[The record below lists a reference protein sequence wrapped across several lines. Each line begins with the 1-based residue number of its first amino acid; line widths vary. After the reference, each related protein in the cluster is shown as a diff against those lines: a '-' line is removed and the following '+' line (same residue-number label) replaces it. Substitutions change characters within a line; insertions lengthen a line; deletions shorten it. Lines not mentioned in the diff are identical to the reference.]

1 MPGTNL
7 SLMLL
12 PQRWDGANLI
22 ANLLLLPNGDPTAA
36 VPLISGQELPFSKAQ
51 PVLRA
56 ALLPG
61 LAKPSWDPSI
71 TPAMLTY
78 VPIPLTYS
86 SAEQP
91 IFAALAA
98 QYTPVV
104 PALKQ
109 PGGIIRKDLPESFMA
124 ATGFASA
131 DPTYFTSVDG
141 FGCALNSQ
149 TPDINQVPSSTIA
162 WGEILSY
169 ALRQPLICQA
179 MGLAYLQVS
188 IPLDPSQVSGG
199 GWIWLEI
206 DTTDLDNWYA
216 KLVTEQPGAVGTYA
230 ARLPALS
237 TAQDV
242 FAAILFP
249 TVPGSYDAATMDAAQ
264 YEADLYLDGFAKVV
278 HASQP
283 TTSDSVTGNTDTIV
297 PGTDA
302 GVQIG
307 WDDIQVTTWVNRQI
321 QIAQAIAGG
330 SATQELPFT
339 ILGYRVDVRQ
349 ASTDP
354 WSSLCAASGTLNAA
368 SVFTTSFTAQ
378 DLCVEPTPVQ
388 NAGSGQ
394 QYWLPRY
401 FAQWRGRTL
410 VVNDKYGYT
419 FSGGQPPA
427 STVSDSDFTGT
438 LSESLSGVNLLYG
451 QNYEFRTRLAD
462 LTGGGPEPTD
472 NSPSDA
478 GSTTLAFRRYIPPKK
493 VVLTPG
499 EIDSSG
505 NQTLTVDRPPINYP
519 EMVFCGAADQ
529 ATLDALYAITPPQP
543 PVRQFP
549 PPDGSNMQYVPP
561 FQAAVLDSDVL
572 TLQIIVEAQAPT
584 YDTGAP
590 ASMADADTPPSP
602 GQLDGTFRVVYNWS
616 VDFPAL
622 STPVAVGASTPIT
635 LTLQP
640 TPMSQ
645 IDTPVL
651 PSPST
656 PTVLPIPT
664 GRNVRIRLRG
674 LGKDDP
680 DLLYYGDGEA
690 RTGLTADIQ
699 VRYEAATEED
709 VLGSG
714 SIDQQLQAYYLRDL
728 DNSNQQDIVSSA
740 LVSAIT
746 SGGGTWSDQAYQ
758 NLLSTLNQPAQTPL
772 QLLASALNLP
782 LTGQTLAAPPGQRII
797 FGAQNTLRHTIPQ
810 DQSSITFSTQKDLIN
825 QWIVVT
831 RLTLNRDWTWSGL
844 AQGGPKQLA
853 FTFQGYTYPAGS
865 SVSPDFQDLGVVNLP
880 FVVSSLATQQS
891 GNPDQRDSTEIIFF
905 STIDSTVGVDDFPL
919 PTEGVYQLLATFT
932 GAPASP
938 VTLWSGQIE
947 VPITINPR
955 QTPLLVSAGL
965 AESAYQPSDDYSSTS
980 VRQRSLWL
988 EFDQP
993 PQDPNDAYF
1002 VRVMNYG
1009 PDPLLMSYPV
1019 DITPAPDAPIALDP
1033 EPIRTIT
1040 PDSANDDAGLSAM
1053 TQVEPSGSSPV
1064 HFLVP
1069 LPDGIS
1075 PDALDLFGFWTYEIR
1090 VGHLL
1095 WSTAQGRFGRP
1106 FTVRGVQH
1114 PCRTLIATVDRN
1126 VAFPT
1131 DGGAEQPCIV
1141 ASADLA
1147 QTVLDG
1153 ESLTSASAP
1162 QTQIWFLLYAQLRR
1176 VDGQAYRNILLMNLP
1191 GQQPNPAGTGPGFNN
1206 PVSGQITPL
1215 DVPSTS
1221 GIQQIQSIPVQ
1232 AAFSV
1237 AEVDTILT
1245 DLLLPTNTPLSVLA
1259 VELFNLESQVIREPA
1274 GGGGPAPKVEAASTA
1289 GGESSSGA
1297 STSGASAAVAA
1308 PKATSFFQGD
1318 PLGDELGSQRILRV
1332 SPLTPVS
1339 PVC

>member
-1 MPGTNL
+1 
-7 SLMLL
+7 
-12 PQRWDGANLI
+12 
-22 ANLLLLPNGDPTAA
+22 
-36 VPLISGQELPFSKAQ
+36 
-51 PVLRA
+51 
-56 ALLPG
+56 
-61 LAKPSWDPSI
+61 
-71 TPAMLTY
+71 MLTY
-78 VPIPLTYS
+78 VPLTLTYS

-91 IFAALAA
+91 IFAALSAE
-98 QYTPVV
+98 YTPVV
-104 PALKQ
+104 PPLKLT
-109 PGGIIRKDLPESFMA
+109 PGIIRKDLPESFME
-124 ATGFASA
+124 ATGFAAA

-149 TPDINQVPSSTIA
+149 TPNTSQVSASTIA

-179 MGLAYLQVS
+179 MGLAYFEVS

-206 DTTDLDNWYA
+206 DTTSLDNWYA

-230 ARLPALS
+230 ARLPAL
-237 TAQDV
+237 TAAQDV

-249 TVPGSYDAATMDAAQ
+249 TVPGSYDAQTMDAAQ

-283 TTSDSVTGNTDTIV
+283 ITSDSVTGDTDYII

-302 GVQIG
+302 GIQIG
-307 WDDIQVTTWVNRQI
+307 WDDIQVTTWINRQI

-330 SATQELPFT
+330 TATQELPFT
-339 ILGYRVDVRQ
+339 VLGYRVDVRQ

-354 WSSLCAASGTLNAA
+354 WASLCAASGTLNAA
-368 SVFTTSFTAQ
+368 SVFSTSFTAQ

-388 NAGSGQ
+388 NAGTGQ

-419 FSGGQPPA
+419 FSGGQPQP

-438 LSESLSGVNLLYG
+438 LTESLSGVTLLYG
-451 QNYEFRTRLAD
+451 ENYEFRTRLAD
-462 LTGGGPEPTD
+462 LTGGGPAPAD
-472 NSPSDA
+472 DSPSDA
-478 GSTTLAFRRYIPPKK
+478 GSTTLAFRRYVPPKK
-493 VVLTPG
+493 VPITLG
-499 EIDSSG
+499 AIDASG

-549 PPDGSNMQYVPP
+549 PPPGSPTP
-561 FQAAVLDSDVL
+561 TFPSFQAAVLDSDVL

-584 YDTGAP
+584 YDTGTP

-622 STPVAVGASTPIT
+622 ATPVAVGASTPIT

-645 IDTPVL
+645 IDSPVL
-651 PSPST
+651 PSSSN

-664 GRNVRIRLRG
+664 GRNIRIRLRG
-674 LGKDDP
+674 LGEDDP
-680 DLLYYGDGEA
+680 DLLYYGNGEA

-699 VRYEAATEED
+699 VRYEAMAEEN
-709 VLGSG
+709 VLSPG
-714 SIDQQLQAYYLRDL
+714 SIDQQLQAFYLRDL
-728 DNSNQQDIVSSA
+728 DNSSQQDVVSSA
-740 LVSAIT
+740 LVSAIQ

-758 NLLSTLNQPAQTPL
+758 NLMSTLNQPAQTPL

-782 LTGQTLAAPPGQRII
+782 LTGQTLAAPPGERII

-831 RLTLNRDWTWSGL
+831 RVTLNRDWTWSGL
-844 AQGGPKQLA
+844 AQGGPGQLA
-853 FTFQGYTYPAGS
+853 FTFQGYTYP
-865 SVSPDFQDLGVVNLP
+865 VEPTPPPPTPPPPPPPPDFTTLGVVNLP
-880 FVVSSLATQQS
+880 FVVSSLATQQTGS
-891 GNPDQRDSTEIIFF
+891 PDQRDSTEIIFF
-905 STIDSTVGVDDFPL
+905 STIDSTVAVDEFPL

-932 GAPASP
+932 GAPTSP

-955 QTPLLVSAGL
+955 QTPLLVSAGI
-965 AESAYQPSDDYSSTS
+965 AESAYEAADDYSSTS
-980 VRQRSLWL
+980 IRQRSLWL
-988 EFDQP
+988 EFDQAP
-993 PQDPNDAYF
+993 EDPNDAYF
-1002 VRVMNYG
+1002 VRVTNYG

-1040 PDSANDDAGLSAM
+1040 PDSANDDAGLFAM
-1053 TQVEPSGSSPV
+1053 TQVQPSASSSV

-1075 PDALDLFGFWTYEIR
+1075 PEALDLFGFWSYEIR
-1090 VGHLL
+1090 VGHVL
-1095 WSTAQGRFGRP
+1095 WSTAQGRYGRP

-1114 PCRTLIATVDRN
+1114 PCRHLIATVDRQT
-1126 VAFPT
+1126 AIPT
-1131 DGGAEQPCIV
+1131 DGGAEQPCII

-1147 QTVLDG
+1147 QTVLNG
-1153 ESLTSASAP
+1153 ESLTSPSHP

-1176 VDGQAYRNILLMNLP
+1176 VDGKAYRNILIQKLL
-1191 GQQPNPAGTGPGFNN
+1191 GSQAVAVGIAN
-1206 PVSGQITPL
+1206 PVGNQITPH
-1215 DVPSTS
+1215 DTPSTA
-1221 GIQQIQSIPVQ
+1221 GIPQIQSIPVQ

-1237 AEVDTILT
+1237 SEIDTILT
-1245 DLLLPTNTPLSVLA
+1245 NLLLPANTPLSLLA
-1259 VELFNLESQVIREPA
+1259 VELFNLEYLVIPPPAA
-1274 GGGGPAPKVEAASTA
+1274 GGGGPAPKVASEGEASGGTA
-1289 GGESSSGA
+1289 
-1297 STSGASAAVAA
+1297 TAVATSR
-1308 PKATSFFQGD
+1308 ATTFLQSD

-1332 SPLTPVS
+1332 SPLTPVA